1 MRDFFNKSDLSR
13 KNAENIV
20 SETLLNCDDGELYLE
35 NSKTE
40 TIVLDDDKIK
50 SSNYNSDLGYGLRA
64 VTDEVIAYSHSN
76 EISKSSL
83 SQSSE
88 NLKSTLKSK
97 NGTYN
102 HQIPKTNERFYEDI
116 NPINEKSLN
125 SKLELLKEVNN
136 YIRSKG
142 SLVKQVTANFLGEH
156 KAIEIIRSGGETL
169 TDSRPLIRFNV
180 SVMLEKN
187 GKKETGV
194 YGVGGRDSYEEY
206 LKNDNWKKVCD
217 EAFRIASINL
227 DSKPAPAGQ
236 MKVVLGPGWPA
247 ILIHE
252 AIGHGLEGD
261 FNRKKTS
268 AFHNLM
274 GQKVAS
280 EGVTIVDDGTLH
292 QKRGSLTID
301 DEGTPTEKTV
311 LIENGILKNFMQ
323 DRLNARLMNT
333 RSTGSGRRESYKH
346 VVLPRMRNT
355 MMLNGKY
362 TQEEMIKSVDKG
374 IFAVS
379 FGGGQVDITSGKFVF
394 NCTEAYE
401 IINGKIGFPIKGAT
415 LIGDGPSILK
425 EVSLVGNN
433 MMLDP
438 GIGTCG
444 KAGQGVPVGVAQ
456 PSILIDKMTVGGT
469 QL

>member
-1 MRDFFNKSDLSR
+1 VSNFFEKTDLTR
-13 KNAENIV
+13 KDAENII
-20 SETLLNCDDGELYLE
+20 SETLNKCDDGELYLE
-35 NSKTE
+35 DSKSE
-40 TIVLDDDKIK
+40 NILLDDNKIK
-50 SSNYNSDLGYGLRA
+50 SSSYSSDLGFGFRA
-64 VTDEVIAYSHSN
+64 ISGEIVAYSHSN
-76 EISKSSL
+76 EISKDSL
-83 SQSSE
+83 NQSSK
-88 NLKSTLKSK
+88 NLQSTLKSSK
-97 NGTYN
+97 GTYN
-102 HQIPKTNERFYEDI
+102 HEIPKTNKNFYNDI
-116 NPINEKSLN
+116 NPIEEKDLN
-125 SKLELLKEVNN
+125 SKLEVLNKVNN
-136 YIRSKG
+136 YLRSKD
-142 SLVKQVTANFLGEH
+142 SNVKQVTSSFSGEQ
-156 KAIEIIRSGGETL
+156 KSIEIIRLGGQSI
-169 TDSRPLIRFNV
+169 TDVRPLVRFNV

-187 GKKETGV
+187 GRKETGV
-194 YGVGGRDSYEEY
+194 YGIGGRQSYDSYLDNE
-206 LKNDNWKKVCD
+206 NWKNVCD
-217 EAFRIASINL
+217 EAYRIASVNL
-227 DSKPAPAGQ
+227 ESKPAPAGE

-268 AFHNLM
+268 AFHDLM
-274 GQKVAS
+274 GQRVAS
-280 EGVTIVDDGTLH
+280 EGVTIVDDGTID
-292 QKRGSLTID
+292 KRRGSLTID
-301 DEGTPTEKTV
+301 DEGTPTERTV

-323 DRLNARLMNT
+323 DRLNARLMKT
-333 RSTGSGRRESYKH
+333 KSTGNGRRESYKH

-355 MMLNGKY
+355 MMLSGKN
-362 TQEEMIKSVDKG
+362 TQDEMISSVDKG

-401 IINGKIGFPIKGAT
+401 IIDGKIGSPIKGAT

-425 EVSLVGNN
+425 EVSMVGDD

-469 QL
+469 KL

>member
-1 MRDFFNKSDLSR
+1 VSNFFEKTDLTR
-13 KNAENIV
+13 KDAENII
-20 SETLLNCDDGELYLE
+20 SETLNKCDDGELYLE
-35 NSKTE
+35 DSKSE
-40 TIVLDDDKIK
+40 NILLDDNKIK
-50 SSNYNSDLGYGLRA
+50 SSSYSSDLGFGFRA
-64 VTDEVIAYSHSN
+64 ISGEIVAYSHSN
-76 EISKSSL
+76 EISKDSL
-83 SQSSE
+83 NQSSK
-88 NLKSTLKSK
+88 NLQSTLKSSK
-97 NGTYN
+97 GTYN
-102 HQIPKTNERFYEDI
+102 HEIPKTNKNFYNDI
-116 NPINEKSLN
+116 NPIEEKDLN
-125 SKLELLKEVNN
+125 SKLEVLNKVND
-136 YIRSKG
+136 YLRSKD
-142 SLVKQVTANFLGEH
+142 SNVKQVTSSFSGEQ
-156 KAIEIIRSGGETL
+156 KSIEIIRLGGQSI
-169 TDSRPLIRFNV
+169 TDVRPLVRFNV

-187 GKKETGV
+187 GRKETGV
-194 YGVGGRDSYEEY
+194 YGIGGRQSYDSY
-206 LKNDNWKKVCD
+206 LDNENWRNVCD
-217 EAFRIASINL
+217 EAYRIASVNL
-227 DSKPAPAGQ
+227 ESKPAPAGE

-268 AFHNLM
+268 AFHDLM
-274 GQKVAS
+274 GQRVAS
-280 EGVTIVDDGTLH
+280 EGVTIVDDGTID
-292 QKRGSLTID
+292 KRRGSLTID
-301 DEGTPTEKTV
+301 DEGTPTERTV

-333 RSTGSGRRESYKH
+333 KSTGNGRRESYKH

-355 MMLNGKY
+355 MMLSGKN
-362 TQEEMIKSVDKG
+362 TQDEMISSVDKG

-401 IINGKIGFPIKGAT
+401 IIDGKIGSPIKGAT

-425 EVSLVGNN
+425 EVSMVGND

-469 QL
+469 KL